1 MLLGSGEQRF
11 NGFVAENDKRCHGS
25 GSLGNGFVSCGI
37 ADAANDLF
45 PAELFQIVASTTW
58 PVLGLVLLAQPAH
71 LFSQLGSGEPAGR
84 GGERQ
89 HGGQPNAFALC

>member
-1 MLLGSGEQRF
+1 
-11 NGFVAENDKRCHGS
+11 
-25 GSLGNGFVSCGI
+25 
-37 ADAANDLF
+37 
-45 PAELFQIVASTTW
+45 
-58 PVLGLVLLAQPAH
+58 LVLLAQPAH